1 MKETLMKIS
10 FMKCL
15 PTQSLFEQA
24 DVPLANFL
32 SGGIDS
38 TLIIKNMHERKKYKQ
53 FFSGSSRQEV

>member
-1 MKETLMKIS
+1 MLTDAITIL
-10 FMKCL
+10 
-15 PTQSLFEQA
+15 EQA

-38 TLIIKNMHERKKYKQ
+38 TLIIKNMHERRKKYKQ